1 MVHTIETLTD
11 ATFDEAI
18 AGSELPVI
26 VDVWAEWCGPCH
38 TLAPILDSIA
48 EDFADR
54 VSVYKLNADEH
65 PGIAQRFNAM
75 SLPTLLVFRDGQLV
89 RSLVGAR
96 GRGRLLEDL
105 ADVIS

>member
-1 MVHTIETLTD
+1 MIGTIETLTD

-18 AGSELPVI
+18 AASELPVI
-26 VDVWAEWCGPCH
+26 VDVWADWCGPCH
-38 TLAPILDSIA
+38 AMAPVLDAIA

-54 VSVYKLNADEH
+54 VRVYKLDADEY
-65 PGIAQRFNAM
+65 PAVAQRFNAL
-75 SLPTLLVFRDGQLV
+75 SLPTLLVFRDNQHV
-89 RSLVGAR
+89 QSLVGAR